1 MKLSFSVPRNPS
13 ERAAEG
19 EGELGVLAAEGI
31 VVGLGGLTVVNAEA
45 SMGFQTCAWE
55 DKGIF
60 HTGAEQVLRS
70 NEILILA
77 IEEGLHGVISDK

>member
-45 SMGFQTCAWE
+45 SMGFQTGAGE

-60 HTGAEQVLRS
+60 DTGAEQVLRS

-77 IEEGLHGVISDK
+77 IEKGLHGVISDK